1 MKVADATPGAGKPA
15 DDTARNGCNS
25 AVTPDPAA
33 LALGGVQCAASVT
46 TRRRPTVSTTVP
58 PLDSSP
64 TLVIDPAPG
73 GSGGNDFGIDDP
85 PPREHGELLTG
96 WRAAGALPAGAPV
109 TVTHGSGVMVAL
121 PARALPETAPSV
133 PAARVAAGA
142 HPASSTTPAIPTS
155 QPRVN
160 RSTVETVITTALAGT
175 CNHHPLSRRR
185 GVTHSFPLTS
195 VK

>member
-1 MKVADATPGAGKPA
+1 MKVADAAPGAGKPA

-25 AVTPDPAA
+25 AVTPDPTAI
-33 LALGGVQCAASVT
+33 ALGAVQFAANVT

-64 TLVIDPAPG
+64 TLATDPAPG
-73 GSGGNDFGIDDP
+73 GSGGNDRGIDDP
-85 PPREHGELLTG
+85 PPREHGELLAG
-96 WRAAGALPAGAPV
+96 WRAAGALPAGEPV
-109 TVTHGSGVMVAL
+109 TVTRRSGVMVAL

-142 HPASSTTPAIPTS
+142 HPASSATPAIPAS

-160 RSTVETVITTALAGT
+160 RSIVETVITTALAGS

-185 GVTHSFPLTS
+185 G
-195 VK
+195 